1 MLLSILLIVN
11 ILGSIDDKIE
21 NNEKII
27 KNLEDLQ
34 LQIFRNYEN
43 NLIKPNELIL
53 SDIIK
58 FVKGKKPTESQSNLM
73 NYLSIE
79 GITTNIYTQNCAT
92 NMILAN
98 NEDILMVMDGASSG
112 TIYIGNKGIVASTL
126 AKIEIK
132 NNEYRYL
139 IFQKLKQMEKK
150 IKELNTGSAIPHAN
164 KEFIG
169 SIVLCIDSEYKSI
182 NLKLQTITE
191 KIIKI
196 KQVNYKL
203 SELKN
208 HYLQKFFG

>member
-1 MLLSILLIVN
+1 M
-11 ILGSIDDKIE
+11 
-21 NNEKII
+21 
-27 KNLEDLQ
+27 
-34 LQIFRNYEN
+34 QIFRNYEN